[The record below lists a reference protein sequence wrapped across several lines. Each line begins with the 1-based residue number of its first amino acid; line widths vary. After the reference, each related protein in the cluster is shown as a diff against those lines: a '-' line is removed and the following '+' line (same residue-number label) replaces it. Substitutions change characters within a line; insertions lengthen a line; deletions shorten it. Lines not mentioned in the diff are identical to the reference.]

1 MAREKTLMVDLNS
14 DLGESFGAFRVG
26 SDAEMLK
33 LVSSANI
40 ACGFHA
46 GDPGVMRE
54 TVALAV
60 GSGARLGAHPGF
72 PDLMGFGRRDMG
84 ASPQEFED
92 YVVYQVGALAGFA
105 AAAGRRLQH
114 VKCHGAMYNMAAKDE
129 RLAKALAGGVRK
141 VDPGLIFVALSGSIL
156 YRAGLDEGLVTAAEA
171 FGDRG
176 YLDNGQLVPRSHPKA
191 LITDPEEVAA
201 RVATMVGQ
209 GYVLSI
215 EGHRVSV
222 QADTVCLHGDNP
234 AAVDI
239 AAKLRDALA
248 AQDIQ
253 VRPMAELPLAGRA
266 SR

>member
-1 MAREKTLMVDLNS
+1 MAHDKALAVDLNS
-14 DLGESFGAFRVG
+14 DLGEGFGAYRVG
-26 SDAEMLK
+26 TDAEMLK

-72 PDLMGFGRRDMG
+72 PDLMGFGRRDLG
-84 ASPQEFED
+84 ATAQEFED
-92 YVVYQVGALAGFA
+92 YVIYQVGALAGFA
-105 AAAGRRLQH
+105 AAAGHRLQH
-114 VKCHGAMYNMAAKDE
+114 VKCHGAMYNMAARDE
-129 RLAKALAGGVRK
+129 KLARALARGVRK
-141 VDPGLIFVALSGSIL
+141 ADPSLVFVALSGSIL

-176 YLDNGQLVPRSHPKA
+176 YLDNGQLVPRSHPRA

-201 RVATMVGQ
+201 RVATMVGE

-215 EGHRVSV
+215 DGHQVPV
-222 QADTVCLHGDNP
+222 QADTICLHGDNP
-234 AAVDI
+234 AAVNI
-239 AAKLRDALA
+239 AARLRDALS
-248 AQDIQ
+248 AQGIQ
-253 VRPMAELPLAGRA
+253 VRAMAELPLAGRSA
-266 SR
+266 R